1 MEMLRKVVIAGAFYP
16 NYFVRVAKDERDAL
30 KDLCG
35 LDPFRTVMLSGVPAD
50 QGPLY
55 KDEISAVFGR

>member
-16 NYFVRVAKDERDAL
+16 NYFVRMAKDERSAL
-30 KDLCG
+30 KELSG
-35 LDPFRTVMLSGVPAD
+35 LDPFRTVLLSGVPSD

-55 KDEISAVFGR
+55 KDQISAVFGQ